1 MKMIISNTLVTSVSA
16 SIATLAVHIQALRE
30 NHPYFKAEN
39 EKRVQSLVKYGRMSV
54 EEARQKVSSNPLPKS
69 LIGMIQNKVLKL
81 GSVTKTDDG
90 IEIEIN
96 DNFLIESVELA
107 NSLYVKMLKPV
118 ADMFGIMQNHE
129 VHIKQFNQRWQETIT
144 LDNKIINE
152 PQAIHDYIVGASI
165 WTIKEIEHYEASP
178 VLNNNDLENFILI
191 KGCIC
196 TNQNGVSLEVT
207 RNSIATIIED
217 NYSLTEMCKYV
228 NLPPSLVNTF
238 RLHFNLPLLTDTVV
252 EEVKIETKTSESI
265 ERVKQ
270 KNS

>member
-118 ADMFGIMQNHE
+118 ADILGIIGDHQ
-129 VHIKQFNQRWQETIT
+129 IISDQFNNRWSEETKTSNDIKEEKTDNYFGWKLKNASETINPLF
-144 LDNKIINE
+144 LDETNEEFISIYYSEWVNNKG
-152 PQAIHDYIVGASI
+152 Q
-165 WTIKEIEHYEASP
+165 
-178 VLNNNDLENFILI
+178 ILSVN
-191 KGCIC
+191 
-196 TNQNGVSLEVT
+196 T
-207 RNSIATIIED
+207 
-217 NYSLTEMCKYV
+217 SLTREILSSKLSLLETAQKV
-228 NLPPSLVNTF
+228 HLPSSLVNTIRNHYNF
-238 RLHFNLPLLTDTVV
+238 DLLTNQ
-252 EEVKIETKTSESI
+252 VKAAK
-265 ERVKQ
+265 
-270 KNS
+270 